1 MDGLRERLR
10 NLGLVDLGGR
20 WIELEHRGAKMVLA
34 GNELPWFPPAADMQ
48 TCRTTRDGS
57 LRILLSH
64 SPDQFEW
71 AQRWKFD
78 LMLAGHLHGGQVCFP
93 VVGPILAPSRNGVKY
108 ASGTF
113 EAGGTVMHVS
123 RGTCGEFPLRLNC
136 PPEISK
142 IVLRACPT

>member
-1 MDGLRERLR
+1 MTSAPRDVDGLRERLR

-20 WIELEHRGAKMVLA
+20 WIELEHRGEKMVLA

-71 AQRWKFD
+71 AQ
-78 LMLAGHLHGGQVCFP
+78 HGSS
-93 VVGPILAPSRNGVKY
+93 I
-108 ASGTF
+108 
-113 EAGGTVMHVS
+113 
-123 RGTCGEFPLRLNC
+123 
-136 PPEISK
+136 
-142 IVLRACPT
+142 

>member
-1 MDGLRERLR
+1 
-10 NLGLVDLGGR
+10 
-20 WIELEHRGAKMVLA
+20 
-34 GNELPWFPPAADMQ
+34 
-48 TCRTTRDGS
+48 
-57 LRILLSH
+57 
-64 SPDQFEW
+64 
-71 AQRWKFD
+71 
-78 LMLAGHLHGGQVCFP
+78 MLAGHLHGGQVCFP
-93 VVGPILAPSRNGVKY
+93 VVGPFLSPSRNGVKY